1 MSGVMRGMREGR
13 CRFAV
18 TEQAAQVEYYARNF
32 ADLNK
37 HPKHNFIL
45 AGDDRFHG
53 LQEPVRQTTKDL
65 FEKLEIQF
73 HTFVGHGRS
82 SQACCLNFLMPFA
95 DKPEA
100 LSKWVGHVLQITPPT
115 MLEIEDPAAGAH
127 RFVAFEYTGP
137 NKKDFLDEC
146 NGRTPGRGA
155 NATAADA
162 AVAFVDASGRRTL
175 LLIEWKY
182 TEEYRKHQLSKDKK
196 GKRNE
201 RYADKLFD
209 PQGPLRADAG
219 LTFEDILFEPFY
231 QLARQQMLAWQIEK
245 RCRESFDAVR
255 VLHLSPSGNQALHQI
270 TSPGFARL
278 ADPPHDDAFKAFRAS
293 LTHPEHFIE
302 RAIETAFAPLADWP
316 EMAESW
322 TYLRERYPSLCP
334 DKDPA

>member
-1 MSGVMRGMREGR
+1 MSDLTRGLREAP
-13 CRFAV
+13 CRFAA
-18 TEQAAQVEYYARNF
+18 TEQSAQVEYYAREF
-32 ADLNK
+32 TDLRK
-37 HPKHNFIL
+37 RPKHAFIL
-45 AGDDRFHG
+45 AGDDRYHG
-53 LQEPVRQTTKDL
+53 LQQPIREVTKNL
-65 FEKLEIQF
+65 FQELCIQF

-100 LSKWVGHVLQITPPT
+100 LSKWVGHVLEITPPT
-115 MLEIEDPAAGAH
+115 MLEIEGPAAGAH

-137 NKKDFLDEC
+137 DKKDFLDEC

-209 PQGPLRADAG
+209 PQGPMRADAG
-219 LTFEDILFEPFY
+219 LTFEDILHEPFY
-231 QLARQQMLAWQIEK
+231 QLARQQMLAWQIE
-245 RCRESFDAVR
+245 RRSDRFDAVR
-255 VLHLSPSGNQALHQI
+255 NLHLSPSGNRALHLV

-278 ADPPHDDAFKAFRAS
+278 ADDAFAAFRAS
-293 LTHPEHFIE
+293 LVHPDHFIE
-302 RAIETAFAPLADWP
+302 KSIEHAFAPLADWP

-322 TYLRERYPSLCP
+322 TYLRNRYPSLCP

>member
-1 MSGVMRGMREGR
+1 MSASPKDPRAER
-13 CRFAV
+13 CRFAA
-18 TEQAAQVEYYARNF
+18 TEQAAQADYYARKF
-32 ADLNK
+32 AERTK
-37 HPKHNFIL
+37 HPKHAFIL
-45 AGDDRFHG
+45 AGDDRYHG
-53 LQEPVRQTTKDL
+53 LQPMIRDQTDRL
-65 FEKLEIQF
+65 FSTLGIQF

-100 LSKWVGHVLQITPPT
+100 LSKWVGHVLEITPPT

-137 NKKDFLDEC
+137 DKKDFLDEC
-146 NGRTPGRGA
+146 NGRPPGRGA

-162 AVAFVDASGRRTL
+162 AVAFVDASGKRTL

-182 TEEYRKHQLSKDKK
+182 TEEYRKHQLSKDNK

-209 PQGPLRADAG
+209 PQGPLRADTG
-219 LTFEDILFEPFY
+219 LTFEDFLHEPFY
-231 QLARQQMLAWQIEK
+231 QLARQQMLAWQIE
-245 RCRESFDAVR
+245 RRSVRFDAVR
-255 VLHLSPSGNQALHQI
+255 NLHLSPSGNRALHLV

-278 ADPPHDDAFKAFRAS
+278 ADDAFAAFRAS
-293 LTHPEHFIE
+293 LVHPDHFIE
-302 RAIETAFAPLADWP
+302 KSIENAFAPLADWP

-322 TYLRERYPSLCP
+322 TYLRNRYPSLCP

>member
-1 MSGVMRGMREGR
+1 MSDLTRGLLEGR
-13 CRFAV
+13 CRFAA
-18 TEQAAQVEYYARNF
+18 TEQSTQVEFYAREF
-32 ADLNK
+32 AGLRK
-37 HPKHNFIL
+37 HPKHAFIL
-45 AGDDRFHG
+45 VGDDRYHG
-53 LQEPVRQTTKDL
+53 LQPMIRDQTDRL
-65 FEKLEIQF
+65 FTTLGIQF

-100 LSKWVGHVLQITPPT
+100 LSKWVGHVLGIDPPT
-115 MLEIEDPAAGAH
+115 MMEIEDPAAGAH

-137 NKKDFLDEC
+137 DKKDFLDEC

-182 TEEYRKHQLSKDKK
+182 TEEYRKHHLSEDKK
-196 GKRNE
+196 GKRNK

-209 PQGPLRADAG
+209 PQGPLRADTG
-219 LTFEDILFEPFY
+219 LTFEDILHEPFY
-231 QLARQQMLAWQIEK
+231 QLARQQMLAWQIE
-245 RCRESFDAVR
+245 RRSDRFDAVR
-255 VLHLSPSGNQALHQI
+255 NLHLSPSGNRALHYV

-278 ADPPHDDAFKAFRAS
+278 GNDAFTVFRAS
-293 LTHPEHFIE
+293 LVHHDQFKEAWIE
-302 RAIETAFAPLADWP
+302 DAFAPLADWP

-322 TYLRERYPSLCP
+322 TYLRDRYPSLCP